1 MGKPTIICVDD
12 EQLVLA
18 SLRGSLHQ
26 ALGNEYVVE
35 IAESGEEALE
45 LITELLASATEIPL
59 IISDQLM
66 PGLKGDELLAE
77 IHRYLPRTL
86 KVMLTGQATP
96 DAVGRA
102 VNHANLYRYIPKPWS
117 GSGLIEMVK
126 SALEQYFQDQ
136 DVHEVNSVLQEL
148 NDQLEQEVE
157 LRTAALQQ
165 HVNLEKLIAEVS
177 TQFLNTNFVSIDDGI
192 NEALA
197 KFGHFFRVDR
207 SYVFRVDPT
216 RQEVCCSH
224 EWCGPGI
231 QAYRDQLQNIPIIAM
246 SWLFNQLAAGQTVL
260 IPVVADLPLEAVAER
275 AEFQMEGIQSLICVP
290 VMVQEKW
297 VGFVGFDLVQ
307 SQKVWPEPV
316 IHALRMIGELFAG
329 VIYRQQ
335 QELSLLEKEEQFR
348 GAFDNAGIGVA
359 IIGLNNRFLKV
370 NPKLCEMLGY
380 TAQELQELTFLDVT
394 HPEDGRINYSKRQQL
409 FREVIR
415 SYQLEK
421 RYVTKQGNIIW
432 VLLNVAL
439 VRDYRH
445 QPLHYVTQVQDI
457 SDRKRM
463 ELAIQKSEQ
472 EIRSITDMIP
482 GMVYRYHRRPDG
494 EHFISFVSQG
504 VEQIYEV
511 SAEEV
516 YANCDVLFEQIIPA
530 DQPVMLASILE
541 SAETLEPWDLEHQI
555 LTPSG
560 QLKWLQG
567 RSQPSQQPDG
577 SVLWHGILTDV
588 TAIKQAESELEET
601 RRRLQSVTENIPG
614 MLYTLAQAGDQFRF
628 LYASP
633 GCETMFGMTPEQV
646 LADSSVLLSQMH
658 PKDLPGYQQRITAS
672 IANLSHFNYEW
683 RHILPSGE
691 VVWLMGNS
699 TPHRQPDGS
708 IHWHGLVLDVSDRK
722 RMELALQESEQEIRS
737 ITDMIPGMVYRYH
750 RRLDGSHQ
758 LPFVSRG
765 VEQIYEVSAEEVYE
779 DANWLFGQVVPED
792 IPDLYASILRSAET
806 LEPWNFE
813 HRICTPSGRIKWLQ
827 GRSQPSQQPDGSVL
841 WHGILTDVTEIKQ
854 AESELEETRRR
865 LDALNANLPGMIY
878 TMHQTAEG
886 LRFVYVSST
895 CEQMF
900 GMKPEAILADPMVLI
915 GGIHPEDLPEYER
928 KMIEAT
934 THLTPFSNEWRQIL
948 PSGEMIWNLVNAT
961 PDPQPDGSVY
971 WHGLAMDV
979 SDRKQTELAL
989 RDSETRNQMMLDAI
1003 PDLMIFMDANGRYI
1017 SRFSSPYT
1025 LDLLSHIPDQELVQK
1040 TAMELLPPAIAQKHL
1055 NGIHAAIKT
1064 QTVQQ
1069 FEQQFTIGERVQY
1082 EEVRVIPYRK
1092 DRALLII
1099 RNISDRKKAEVAL
1112 QESEAKTRAIIEAL
1126 PDLLIRMRQD
1136 GLCLEVHC
1144 TTYFHGI
1151 KPADE
1156 MIGHNLRDILP
1167 PAAASQQLAAAQQ
1180 ALTAGEMQHYEYPLE
1195 FADQKLWREVR
1206 IVPLRHDEVLIVVR
1220 DLTERKNAEEALRRS
1235 EATNRALLQAIPD
1248 ILIQINRQGE
1258 RLNIFAHDNTA
1269 LYNPESIT
1277 VGGNIRDSLPA
1288 KVAEQRLQLVA
1299 QALDTGEVQSYEYTL
1314 EIAEELRYQEARIVP
1329 VLHDQVLVI
1338 VRDVTQQKR
1347 FELELKQ
1354 AKEAAEAANV
1364 AKSSFLANMSHELR
1378 TPLNAILGFAQVM
1391 ERDGNL
1397 DPQNFV
1403 NLQTILRSGDHLL
1416 ALINDILDLSKIEAG
1431 RLTVDIQPIDL
1442 PNLVDSVYGLLYQRA
1457 ISKGITFSVELDPDL
1472 PPFVLTDGGKVR
1484 QILVNLVG
1492 NAIKFTDQGTVR
1504 LAVTRQPTLNNP
1516 DGIRFCVEDTGI
1528 GIDPVDQERIFE
1540 AFEQT
1545 QAGTM
1550 NPDGTGLGL
1559 TITQRFVELLQG
1571 TITLTSAPHQGSTFC
1586 VVLPMMATEL
1596 APVEIFT
1603 LNRRVVGLTPGQP
1616 SVKVLVADDHEAN
1629 RLFLVQL
1636 LALVGFEVIEA
1647 RTGEEAIA
1655 QWQTQQPDVIL
1666 MDLQMPEMDGFAA
1679 TRHIREQESETTSY
1693 TPIIALTASVF
1704 PQDRNEAIEAGCDQ
1718 FLSKPCPEQELFEKL
1733 ADVLGLTY
1741 EYETTVPD
1749 IATPPPTT
1757 LKAADLEVMPMDWIE
1772 ALYQAAIL
1780 CYDTQVNQLIV
1791 QIPPEQANLQKML
1804 QYHNDNFDMEPIIE
1818 AAQQYLNL

>member
-18 SLRGSLHQ
+18 SLRDSLHQ

-77 IHRYLPRTL
+77 IHRYSPRTL

-117 GSGLIEMVK
+117 GLGLIEMVK
-126 SALEQYFQDQ
+126 SALEQYFQNQ
-136 DVHEVNSVLQEL
+136 DVHEVNSVLEEL
-148 NDQLEQEVE
+148 NEQLEQEVQ

-177 TQFLNTNFVSIDDGI
+177 TQFLNTSFVAIDEGI

-197 KFGHFFRVDR
+197 KFGCFFRVDR
-207 SYVFRVDPT
+207 SYVFRVDST

-224 EWCGPGI
+224 EWCGLGI
-231 QAYRDQLQNIPIIAM
+231 QSYRDQLQNLPIIAM
-246 SWLFNQLAAGQTVL
+246 PWLFNQLAAGETVL
-260 IPVVADLPLEAVAER
+260 IPAVADLPSVAVAER

-290 VMVQEKW
+290 VMVQEQW

-307 SQKVWPEPV
+307 SQQAWPEQV

-335 QELSLLEKEEQFR
+335 QELSLIEKEERFR
-348 GAFDNAGIGVA
+348 GAFDNAGIGMA
-359 IIGLNNRFLKV
+359 ILGLNNQFLQV

-380 TAQELQELTFLDVT
+380 TAQELKRLTFFDVT
-394 HPEDGRINYSKRQQL
+394 HPEDGRINYTKRQQL
-409 FREVIR
+409 FRDVIN

-421 RYVTKQGNIIW
+421 RYITKMGEVIW

-439 VRDYRH
+439 VRDHRH
-445 QPLHYVTQVQDI
+445 QPLYYVTQVQDI

-463 ELAIQKSEQ
+463 ELALQNSERQ
-472 EIRSITDMIP
+472 MREITDAIP
-482 GMVYRYHRRPDG
+482 GVVYRYHYREQEPDYLS
-494 EHFISFVSQG
+494 FISQG
-504 VEQIYEV
+504 VEQIYEI
-511 SAEEV
+511 SAVE
-516 YANCDVLFEQIIPA
+516 ACADVNRLFAMVLPEDLPA
-530 DQPVMLASILE
+530 LQASIVA
-541 SAETLEPWDLEHQI
+541 SAQRGEPWSSEHRI
-555 LTPSG
+555 RTPSG
-560 QLKWLQG
+560 RVKWLQG
-567 RSQPSQQPDG
+567 RSQPSYQPDG
-577 SVLWHGILTDV
+577 SLVWHGIIADV
-588 TAIKQAESELEET
+588 TEIKQAELELEET
-601 RRRLQSVTENIPG
+601 RRRLQSLTENIPG
-614 MLYTLAQAGDQFRF
+614 MLYTLAQTGDEFRF
-628 LYASP
+628 LFASA
-633 GCETMFGMTPEQV
+633 GCETLFGVTQEQV
-646 LADSSVLLSQMH
+646 LADSSVLLAHIH
-658 PKDLPGYQQRITAS
+658 PDDVAGYRERVVAS
-672 IANLSHFNYEW
+672 RVNLSHFSYEW
-683 RHILPSGE
+683 RHVMPSGE
-691 VVWLMGNS
+691 IVWLMGNS

-722 RMELALQESEQEIRS
+722 RMELALQNREQEIRD
-737 ITDMIPGMVYRYH
+737 ITDAVPGMVYRYH
-750 RRLDGSHQ
+750 RCPDGEHYLS
-758 LPFVSRG
+758 FVSRG
-765 VEQIYEVSAEEVYE
+765 VEQIYEICAEAVYE
-779 DANWLFGQVVPED
+779 NANRLFGQVIPED

-806 LEPWNFE
+806 LEPWNFQ
-813 HRICTPSGRIKWLQ
+813 HRICTPSGRVKWLQ
-827 GRSQPSQQPDGSVL
+827 GRSHPNQQADGSVV
-841 WHGILTDVTEIKQ
+841 WHGILTDVTDIKQ
-854 AESELEETRRR
+854 AESELGETRRR
-865 LDALNANLPGMIY
+865 LEALNANLPGMIY
-878 TMHQTAEG
+878 TMHQTGEG

-895 CEQMF
+895 CERMF
-900 GMKPEAILADPMVLI
+900 GMKPEAILADPMVLV

-934 THLTPFSNEWRQIL
+934 THLTPFSHEWRQIL

-979 SDRKQTELAL
+979 GDRKETELAL
-989 RDSETRNQMMLDAI
+989 RHSETRNQMMLDAI

-1017 SRFSSPYT
+1017 SRFSSTYT
-1025 LDLLSHIPDQELVQK
+1025 LDLVSHISDQELVQ
-1040 TAMELLPPAIAQKHL
+1040 TTVLETLPPAIAQKHL
-1055 NGIHAAIKT
+1055 DGIHHALET

-1069 FEQQFTIGERVQY
+1069 FEQEFTIGDRVQY

-1092 DRALLII
+1092 DRVLLII
-1099 RNISDRKKAEVAL
+1099 RDISDRKQAELAL
-1112 QESEAKTRAIIEAL
+1112 QDSEAKTRAIIEAL

-1136 GLCLEVHC
+1136 GCCLEVHC
-1144 TTYFHGI
+1144 ADYFHGI
-1151 KPADE
+1151 KPAQE
-1156 MIGHNLRDILP
+1156 MIGHNLREILP
-1167 PAAASQQLAAAQQ
+1167 PAAAAQQLAATQQ
-1180 ALTAGEMQHYEYPLE
+1180 ALATKEMQHYEYPLE
-1195 FADQKLWREVR
+1195 FGDQKLWREVR
-1206 IVPLRHDEVLIVVR
+1206 IVPLRHNEVLIVVR
-1220 DLTERKNAEEALRRS
+1220 DLTARKAMEESLRRS

-1248 ILIQINRQGE
+1248 ILIQVNRQGQ
-1258 RLNIFAHDNTA
+1258 RLNIFAHDINA
-1269 LYNPESIT
+1269 LYNPNSIAI
-1277 VGGNIRDSLPA
+1277 GGNIRDSLPP

-1299 QALDTGEVQSYEYTL
+1299 QALDTGEVQAYEYTL

-1329 VLHDQVLVI
+1329 ILDDQALVI

-1397 DPQNFV
+1397 DPQNFT

-1457 ISKGITFSVELDPDL
+1457 ISKGISFSVELAPDL

-1492 NAIKFTDQGTVR
+1492 NAIKFTDHGRVR

-1528 GIDPVDQERIFE
+1528 GIDPMDQERIFE

-1571 TITLTSAPHQGSTFC
+1571 TITLASTPGQGSTFC
-1586 VVLPMMATEL
+1586 VMLPMVATEL
-1596 APVEIFT
+1596 APVEIFSV
-1603 LNRRVVGLTPGQP
+1603 NQRVVALAPGQP

-1636 LALVGFEVIEA
+1636 LGLVGFVVIEA

-1666 MDLQMPEMDGFAA
+1666 MDLQMPEIDGFTA
-1679 TRHIREQESETTSY
+1679 TRHIREQESAKQSY

-1718 FLSKPCPEQELFEKL
+1718 FLSKPCPEEELFEKL

-1741 EYETTVPD
+1741 EYETITPD
-1749 IATPPPTT
+1749 IATPPPST
-1757 LKAADLEVMPMDWIE
+1757 LKATDLEVMPKDWIE

-1780 CYDTQVNQLIV
+1780 CYDTQVNQLIA
-1791 QIPPEQANLQKML
+1791 QIPPEQATLQKIL

-1818 AAQQYLNL
+1818 AAQQFLEI